1 MSKLIEQDLHR
12 VMLRLPKDVIELMKR
27 HGLMLGGG
35 FIREIVAG
43 LPPNDIDLLG
53 PTVDR
58 LKLAAT
64 ELYHSR
70 NKQARVLETN
80 NAITHVAPPRTTVQ
94 FITRWNFD
102 DPAMLMKSFDFT
114 VCQAVVYWVPCEG
127 SDAGGYW
134 ASLVSDRFY
143 ADLASRRLTYTSPN
157 RHEDAGGS
165 MLRMRKFLGRGY
177 HIDADSLAGIM
188 ARMTVKMTD
197 HSNFD
202 SIRNDEEGQAQVL
215 RGLLREVD
223 PLLVIDGI
231 EPVDVEHE
239 GLPS

>member
-1 MSKLIEQDLHR
+1 
-12 VMLRLPKDVIELMKR
+12 
-27 HGLMLGGG
+27 
-35 FIREIVAG
+35 
-43 LPPNDIDLLG
+43 
-53 PTVDR
+53 
-58 LKLAAT
+58 
-64 ELYHSR
+64 
-70 NKQARVLETN
+70 
-80 NAITHVAPPRTTVQ
+80 
-94 FITRWNFD
+94 
-102 DPAMLMKSFDFT
+102 
-114 VCQAVVYWVPCEG
+114 
-127 SDAGGYW
+127 
-134 ASLVSDRFY
+134 
-143 ADLASRRLTYTSPN
+143 
-157 RHEDAGGS
+157 

-202 SIRNDEEGQAQVL
+202 SIKHHEEGQAQVL